1 MGSASSR
8 ATTAAT
14 TDGGTVTQ
22 TGTQTGTQTAAQTGA
37 AGESAVQVKATVE
50 VTAARALSPEER
62 RALLDGGCHDPHAL
76 LGAHP
81 SGRGTVIRVLR
92 PFADS
97 VTVLTPAGG
106 RWPLLPEGDGLFAA
120 EIPEAG
126 VIDYR
131 LELRYADE
139 TVPADDP
146 YRFPP
151 TLGELDLHLIGE
163 GRHERLWEVLGAR
176 VRRQDGPSGGARP
189 APAPS
194 MSPPPRRAAAT
205 PFEPVTGVSFA
216 VWAPNARGVRV
227 IGDFNYWD
235 GAGHPL
241 RSLGSSGVWELF
253 VPGVG
258 AGARYKY
265 EILGRDGIW
274 RQKADPLAR
283 RTEPP
288 PGNASVVDESEFAWT
303 DADWLARR
311 AATDPYTNPMTV
323 YELHL
328 QSWRPGLGYRQLAE
342 QLPSYLLELG
352 FTHVEFL
359 PPTEHPFG
367 GSWGYQV
374 SSYFAPTA
382 RLGEPDD
389 FRALVDALHAAG
401 IGVLIDWV
409 PAHFPKDA
417 WALAGFD
424 GTALYEHPDPWRGEH
439 PDWGTLVFDYG
450 RREVRNFLVASALF
464 WCEQMHVD
472 GLRVDA
478 VASMLYLDYSR
489 EEGEWH
495 PNAFGGRENLEAV
508 SFLQELNATV
518 YKRTPGAIVVAEES
532 TAWPG
537 VTLPTDHHVAD
548 SALTGLGFGF
558 KWNMGWMHDT
568 LDYLGEDPINRR
580 YHHYKM
586 TFALVYAYTEKF
598 VLAISHDEVV
608 HGKGSLL
615 RKMSGDRWQQFA
627 NVRAYLAFM
636 WAHPGK
642 KLLFSGCEFAQD
654 AEWSEQHGLDWWLLD
669 HAEHRGV
676 FRTMQDLN
684 AAYAGQPALWQQDH
698 TPAGFTWLVVDDA
711 DHNVFA
717 FARWSSDGEPLVC
730 VVNFAAVPWNDYRL
744 PLPLNAGDAP
754 RWAELINTDA
764 EQYGGSGVGNYG
776 SVAAQPEPWGGQPAH
791 TVLRLPPLGTLWLA
805 PARPAVQ
812 SAGQALGGL
821 DDLGEQQG
829 AGHRADPAGIGRE
842 ESGHLGHA
850 GVHVAG
856 ELAVDVRDADVQHGG
871 AGLDHVGGDQAGN
884 AGGGDDDVSAPGVR
898 GQVAGAGVAEGDGA
912 VLAAPGQDQPERAA
926 DGGAAADHDDLGA
939 VELDPEAP

>member
-1 MGSASSR
+1 MGGASSG
-8 ATTAAT
+8 AMTAAT
-14 TDGGTVTQ
+14 MRDGGCRH
-22 TGTQTGTQTAAQTGA
+22 
-37 AGESAVQVKATVE
+37 
-50 VTAARALSPEER
+50 ARPLSPDER
-62 RALLDGGCHDPHAL
+62 RALLDGDCHDPHAL

-81 SGRGTVIRVLR
+81 DEHGTTIRVLR

-97 VTVLTPAGG
+97 VAVLTPGGG
-106 RWPLLPEGDGLFAA
+106 RWELSPEGDGLFAGV
-120 EIPEAG
+120 IPEPAG
-126 VIDYR
+126 IDYR
-131 LELRYADE
+131 LELRYAED

-176 VRRQDGPSGGARP
+176 LRRIDAPGSAAVPEPAVLPSPKSAGSAGPVADAGQFG
-189 APAPS
+189 
-194 MSPPPRRAAAT
+194 
-205 PFEPVTGVSFA
+205 PVTGVSFA

-241 RSLGSSGVWELF
+241 RSLGASGVWELF
-253 VPGVG
+253 VPLVG
-258 AGARYKY
+258 PGTRYKY

-283 RTEPP
+283 QTEPP
-288 PGNASVVDESEFAWT
+288 PGNASVVDGSGYVWT
-303 DADWLARR
+303 DDKWLDQR
-311 AATDPYTNPMTV
+311 ATTDPYRSPMSV

-328 QSWRPGLGYRQLAE
+328 QSWRPGLNYRQLAE

-382 RLGEPDD
+382 RLGNPDD

-401 IGVLIDWV
+401 IGVFIDWV
-409 PAHFPKDA
+409 PAHFPKDS
-417 WALAGFD
+417 WALAEFD
-424 GTALYEHPDPWRGEH
+424 GTALYEHSDPRRGEH

-489 EEGEWH
+489 EDGEWH

-508 SFLQELNATV
+508 SFLQELTATV
-518 YKRTPGAIVVAEES
+518 YKRTPGVIVVAEES

-537 VTLPTDHHVAD
+537 VTVPTDHHLPG
-548 SALTGLGFGF
+548 SALSGLGFGF
-558 KWNMGWMHDT
+558 KWNMGWMHDS
-568 LDYLGEDPINRR
+568 LGYLGEDPINRR
-580 YHHYKM
+580 YHHHKM
-586 TFALVYAYTEKF
+586 TFSLVYAFTEKF

-615 RKMSGDRWQQFA
+615 RKMAGDRWQQFA

-642 KLLFSGCEFAQD
+642 QLLFSGCEFAQD

-669 HAEHRGV
+669 QPEHRGV
-676 FRTMQDLN
+676 FRTVQDLN
-684 AAYAGQPALWQQDH
+684 STYIGHPALWEQDH
-698 TPAGFTWLVVDDA
+698 TPDGFSWLAVDDA

-717 FARWSSDGEPLVC
+717 FVRWSLDGEPLVC
-730 VVNFAAVPWNDYRL
+730 VVNFAAIPWEDYHL
-744 PLPLNAGDAP
+744 PLPLPADVAP
-754 RWAELINTDA
+754 RWAELLNTDA
-764 EQYGGSGVGNYG
+764 EQYGGSGVGNFG
-776 SVAAQPEPWGGQPAH
+776 SVTALPEPWSYQPAH
-791 TVLRLPPLGTLWLA
+791 TVLRLPPLGALWLTPIRA
-805 PARPAVQ
+805 EPQPE
-812 SAGQALGGL
+812 QAEELVVEPEEEVPGPVF
-821 DDLGEQQG
+821 DLVAEPMPELVVEPV
-829 AGHRADPAGIGRE
+829 AELVVEPDADPTIEPATDPTTE
-842 ESGHLGHA
+842 PVLVPATEPA
-850 GVHVAG
+850 T
-856 ELAVDVRDADVQHGG
+856 EP
-871 AGLDHVGGDQAGN
+871 
-884 AGGGDDDVSAPGVR
+884 APKASTKTATR
-898 GQVAGAGVAEGDGA
+898 KK
-912 VLAAPGQDQPERAA
+912 AAPKSTAA
-926 DGGAAADHDDLGA
+926 T
-939 VELDPEAP
+939 APVAPRPRRRS